1 MNCLRCGREV
11 ADDQAF
17 CPQCLELME
26 KHPVRPDIV
35 VKLPQ
40 RRDPS
45 IKKTPPRKKAPSAEE
60 QVARLKIKN
69 RWLTVILCV
78 ILAAFLLLLSITIDY
93 FRQLDVQKIL
103 GQNYSTMETTN

>member
-11 ADDQAF
+11 TDDQAF

-26 KHPVRPDIV
+26 KHPVRPDTV

-40 RRDPS
+40 RRDTT
-45 IKKTPPRKKAPSAEE
+45 IKKAPPRKKVLTAEE
-60 QVARLKIKN
+60 QVVRLKRKN

-78 ILAAFLLLLSITIDY
+78 LLAVSLLLLSITIDY

-103 GQNYSTMETTN
+103 GQNYSTMETTE